1 MTRYLFSVLLTAL
14 SFGLQSVSAQHPGF
28 LSGTVAD
35 AGSGAPVGYAT
46 VVVLRDSAAVN
57 AVAADAQGRFS
68 LKVAEPGDYTLSV
81 TMVGYTRHT
90 EEVRIPSA
98 GKDLGTIRLQQGIEV
113 DDVVVAVQKPLVMSN
128 AEKQTYSVEDDP
140 QAATSTLEEI
150 IRKVPQLSLDSDGN
164 LRLNG
169 QSDFKILV
177 NGRNAATMSNNF
189 KEIVRSMPAS
199 QISRIEVIT
208 NPSTKYEAE
217 GVGGIINFITQRKRE
232 MHGYSGNVSTGIDVL
247 ENPAYFGNATLSLQS
262 GKFAA
267 QAMGYANYWDTGRV
281 PSEQQSWQE
290 NFDSDNRYNLTSGS
304 QSANGTNVGVN
315 LDMSYQPDTLNL
327 VTLSGWLWTGRSRS
341 NSSSASTVEDTEHR
355 PILQFGDSGISRW
368 FYTGGSVALNY
379 EHTFGKEGHTLT
391 LSDEVEIDPDRG
403 RTIHLY
409 EEDYDYTNRQN
420 EDNRTVS
427 NTVQI
432 DYVNPLSEHHNIE
445 AGLKHIYRNNRTS
458 LHATEELPSGEET
471 LQFTDMH
478 YRQHIMGIYAGYGFN
493 FVKWSGR
500 LGARMER
507 TWNDADV
514 HDTEHGRYSFSNR
527 QFNPVPY
534 ASLTFIPAPTHNLS
548 IAYTQR
554 LQRPHLSM
562 LSPAED
568 VTSPLQV
575 SYGNPDLKATV
586 YHTLSLQYGH
596 YAAKWSMTLALKTF
610 LSNNNMSA
618 YSFSNSEGVLIST
631 YSNDVRTR
639 SYGFSGSVSYRP
651 CEKFNLSLSY
661 TGDYA
666 KYDFAAMRIHNSD
679 FSFGENLNLDIAVW
693 KGGRV
698 LLGESYNTGRSAL
711 GTRTQHFY
719 YYYVGLK
726 QQFFNKKL
734 DASIN
739 VSNPF
744 NKYTEFSS
752 RNDTPTYRGWNTSRN
767 AFRRVSF
774 RLVWRFGK
782 ENVRVKQAARTISN
796 DDIAGGSKQ
805 GGGEKQ
811 P

>member
-1 MTRYLFSVLLTAL
+1 MIRYLLPVLLAAL
-14 SFGLQSVSAQHPGF
+14 SLSLHPAAAQLPGF

-46 VVVLRDSAAVN
+46 VAVLRDSAAVN

-68 LKVAEPGDYTLSV
+68 LKVAEPGEYTLSV
-81 TMVGYTRHT
+81 TMVGYARHT
-90 EEVRIPSA
+90 EAVRIPAA
-98 GKDLGTIRLQQGIEV
+98 GKEVGTIRLQQGVEV

-169 QSDFKILV
+169 QSNFKILV

-262 GKFAA
+262 GKFAT
-267 QAMGYANYWDTGRV
+267 QAMGYANYWDSGRV
-281 PSEQQSWQE
+281 PSEQRSWQE

-304 QSANGTNVGVN
+304 QSSSGTNVGVN

-341 NSSSASTVEDTEHR
+341 KSITSSTVEDTEHS
-355 PILQFGDSGISRW
+355 PILQFGDSGVSRW
-368 FYTGGSVALNY
+368 FYTGGSIALNY

-432 DYVNPLSEHHNIE
+432 DYVNPLSEHHEIE

-458 LHATEELPSGEET
+458 MHTAEEQQTGEEA

-478 YRQHIMGIYAGYGFN
+478 YRQHILGIYAGYGFN
-493 FVKWSGR
+493 FAKWSGR

-514 HDTEHGRYSFSNR
+514 HDTEHGRYSFANR

-596 YAAKWSMTLALKTF
+596 YAAKWSMTLAVKTF

-618 YSFSNSEGVLIST
+618 YSFSNSDGVLIST

-651 CEKFNLSLSY
+651 GEKFNLSFSY
-661 TGDYA
+661 SGDYA
-666 KYDFAAMRIHNSD
+666 KYDFAAMRIHNGD
-679 FSFGENLNLDIAVW
+679 FSFSENLNLDIAVW
-693 KGGRV
+693 KGGYV
-698 LLGESYNTGRSAL
+698 LLGEGYNSGYSAL
-711 GTRTQHFY
+711 GTRTRHFY

-726 QQFFNKKL
+726 QQFFHKKL
-734 DASIN
+734 DASIS

-752 RNDTPTYRGWNTSRN
+752 RSNTPTYRGWDTSRN
-767 AFRRVSF
+767 AFRRVGF
-774 RLVWRFGK
+774 RLAWRFGK

-796 DDIAGGSKQ
+796 DDITKDSKQSGGS
-805 GGGEKQ
+805 EQ